1 MPSLPMLDKNVN
13 NSPHVVLLGAGASVA
28 SFPNGDAN
36 GKKLPIMNN
45 FVETLGL
52 SRILDKTGIPYENSN
67 IEEIYA
73 DLTLDKK
80 YRSPAKR
87 IERII
92 YEYFSEMKIPD
103 EPTLYDYLILS
114 LREKDLI
121 ATFNWDPLLL
131 QAYKRHIHIGRLPKL
146 AFLHGNVGIGI
157 CHGDRVIGHVYTLCN
172 KCRKPLSPVR
182 LLYPIRQKNYSSDP
196 VIEGE
201 WKKLEIALK
210 KAYFLT
216 IFGYGA
222 PVSDIDAIN
231 LILGI
236 WKNNPTLELAQ
247 INIIDIKPK
256 EELENTWSKFVV
268 RQHFSIWN
276 GFFDSYQARYPRRS
290 CDAFAA
296 ATLELSPFRVNKFP
310 KVKTIDQLHRWIKPL
325 LEDEIR
331 YEKSNKPFSYMVN

>member
-1 MPSLPMLDKNVN
+1 MPRLPMLDKNVN

-28 SFPNGDAN
+28 SFPNGDAS
-36 GKKLPIMNN
+36 GKKLPTMNN

-52 SRILDKTGIPYENSN
+52 SSILDKARIPYENSN

-73 DLTLDKK
+73 DLISDKE
-80 YRSPAKR
+80 YGSPAKR
-87 IERII
+87 IEGMI

-131 QAYKRHIHIGRLPKL
+131 QAYKRHIHIRKLPKL

-157 CHGDRVIGHVYTLCN
+157 CHRDRVIGHIDTLCN
-172 KCRKPLSPVR
+172 KCKKPLSPAR
-182 LLYPIRQKNYSSDP
+182 LLYPITQKNYSSDP
-196 VIEGE
+196 VIEDQ
-201 WKKLEIALK
+201 WKLLK
-210 KAYFLT
+210 NTLKIAYFLT

-231 LILGI
+231 LMLRI
-236 WKNNPTLELAQ
+236 WKNNSTLELAE
-247 INIIDIKPK
+247 IDIIDIRSKQ
-256 EELENTWSKFVV
+256 ELENTWSKFVV
-268 RQHFSIWN
+268 RQHFGIWN
-276 GFFDSYQARYPRRS
+276 DFFDSYQARYPRRS
-290 CDAFAA
+290 CDALAA
-296 ATLELSPFRVNKFP
+296 ATLMLSPFRVNEFP
-310 KVKTIDQLHRWIKPL
+310 KVKTIDQLHRWIEPL